1 MLGHRVDLLCRR
13 KCALSRKNTYF
24 LNCDHSC
31 YMHEQFELSS
41 VLCTNEDVRAERGTK
56 QVVAIAMADVYSA
69 LCS

>member
-1 MLGHRVDLLCRR
+1 MR
-13 KCALSRKNTYF
+13 LSHAGSQSGFTLQKEMCSFQKKT
-24 LNCDHSC
+24 LISKIVTTV
-31 YMHEQFELSS
+31 

>member
-1 MLGHRVDLLCRR
+1 MSFSEAFTCWVTDWI
-13 KCALSRKNTYF
+13 YF
-24 LNCDHSC
+24 AEGNVLFS
-31 YMHEQFELSS
+31 EKTLISKIVTTV